1 VHVPIEA
8 KPDMVPKYRARIRK
22 DDPQNDPVYAAMIES
37 LDTNVGRIMRTLG
50 ELKLDGD
57 TVVVFTSDNGGLSAP
72 EWKLV
77 PVTSNAP
84 LREGKGHVYEGG
96 IRVPYIVRWPGVKP
110 RVDDTPVCG
119 VDFLPT
125 FCEAAGIRPPT
136 VDGASILP
144 LITRR
149 QPLGPRELYW
159 HYPHYSNQQGK
170 PGGAVRQ
177 GDFKLVELYEDNT
190 LELYNL
196 KDDVSERN
204 NLSGSMPEK
213 TRDLH
218 ARLVAWRQ
226 SIPGIQMPSPNPD
239 YDPAKAG
246 QGYWWQTGTLP
257 K

>member
-1 VHVPIEA
+1 MKTV
-8 KPDMVPKYRARIRK
+8 
-22 DDPQNDPVYAAMIES
+22 DD
-37 LDTNVGRIMRTLG
+37 
-50 ELKLDGD
+50 LKLADN
-57 TVVVFTSDNGGLSAP
+57 TVIIFTSDNGGLSAP

-96 IRVPYIVRWPGVKP
+96 IRVPYIVKWPGAKP
-110 RVDDTPVCG
+110 RADDTPVCG

-125 FCEAAGIRPPT
+125 FCDAAGVKKPPA
-136 VDGASILP
+136 VDGTSLVP
-144 LITRR
+144 LITRGE
-149 QPLGPRELYW
+149 PLGQRDLYW

-196 KDDVSERN
+196 KDDISERHD
-204 NLSGSMPEK
+204 LSKSMPDK
-213 TRDLH
+213 TRQLH
-218 ARLVAWRQ
+218 SKLTAWRK
-226 SIPGIQMPSPNPD
+226 SIPGIQMPTPNPE

-246 QGYWWQTGTLP
+246 YGYWWQTGTLP